1 MDVQTD
7 ERFLIN
13 LEGYL
18 VDLVCNVESMDEL
31 NLVAEVLVSVQDAIR
46 YLAQGPQILDPNTG
60 AHSHSTS
67 RSPCRTL
74 GVLSHE
80 WNANMDGGSTHRFR
94 LNINDSVYQPNS
106 LLHARETE
114 TSPLHCR
121 F

>member
-46 YLAQGPQILDPNTG
+46 YLAQEPQILDPNTG

-67 RSPCRTL
+67 RLPCRTL
-74 GVLSHE
+74 GVL
-80 WNANMDGGSTHRFR
+80 
-94 LNINDSVYQPNS
+94 
-106 LLHARETE
+106 
-114 TSPLHCR
+114 
-121 F
+121 